1 MGLFGSSDDDL
12 QHRVEELERR
22 VAALERALNTGY
34 SPRPPSGELT
44 EASGAEL
51 FAPQAGVSEMVR
63 QLAIQGNKI
72 AAIKLLR
79 DETGMG
85 LREAKDAVYRLA

>member
-12 QHRVEELERR
+12 QRRVEDVERR
-22 VAALERALNTGY
+22 VAALERALNFGY
-34 SPRPPSGELT
+34 PARPTGELT
-44 EASGAEL
+44 EPSGSEMI
-51 FAPQAGVSEMVR
+51 APQRDVPEMVR
-63 QLAIQGNKI
+63 RLAIQGNKI

-85 LREAKDAVYRLA
+85 LREAKDAVERLI

>member
-1 MGLFGSSDDDL
+1 MGLFGGSDDDL
-12 QHRVEELERR
+12 QRRVEELERR
-22 VAALERALNTGY
+22 VAALERALNAGHT
-34 SPRPPSGELT
+34 PRPSGELT
-44 EASGAEL
+44 ETSGSEII
-51 FAPQAGVSEMVR
+51 APQSGVTEMVR

-85 LREAKDAVYRLA
+85 LRQAKDVVDRLT

>member
-12 QHRVEELERR
+12 QRRIEELERR
-22 VAALERALNTGY
+22 VAALERALNAGY
-34 SPRPPSGELT
+34 PPRPSGELT
-44 EASGAEL
+44 ETSGTEI
-51 FAPQAGVSEMVR
+51 FAPPTGVSAMVR
-63 QLAIQGNKI
+63 ELAIEGNTI

-85 LREAKDAVYRLA
+85 LREAKDAVERLA

>member
-1 MGLFGSSDDDL
+1 MGLFGGSADDL
-12 QHRVEELERR
+12 QRRVEELERR

-34 SPRPPSGELT
+34 PPRPAGELT
-44 EASGAEL
+44 ETSGAEIL
-51 FAPQAGVSEMVR
+51 APQSSVSEMVR

-85 LREAKDAVYRLA
+85 LRQAKDAVDRLA

>member
-1 MGLFGSSDDDL
+1 MGLFGGSDDDL
-12 QHRVEELERR
+12 QRRVEELERR
-22 VAALERALNTGY
+22 VAALERALNTGH
-34 SPRPPSGELT
+34 SPRPSGELT
-44 EASGAEL
+44 DTSGSEIL
-51 FAPQAGVSEMVR
+51 APQSGVTEMVR

-85 LREAKDAVYRLA
+85 LREAKNAVERLT

>member
-1 MGLFGSSDDDL
+1 MGLFGGSEGDL
-12 QHRVEELERR
+12 QGRVEELERR
-22 VAALERALNTGY
+22 VAALERALNAGFP
-34 SPRPPSGELT
+34 PRPSGELT
-44 EASGAEL
+44 ESSGAEIV
-51 FAPQAGVSEMVR
+51 APQPGVTEMVR

-85 LREAKDAVYRLA
+85 LRQAKEAVDRLA

>member
-1 MGLFGSSDDDL
+1 MGLFGSSEGDL
-12 QHRVEELERR
+12 RRRVEELERR
-22 VAALERALNTGY
+22 VAALERALNVGH
-34 SPRPPSGELT
+34 RPSGELT
-44 EASGAEL
+44 ETSGAEL
-51 FAPQAGVSEMVR
+51 SAPQDGVSEMVR

-85 LREAKDAVYRLA
+85 LREAKDVVERLA